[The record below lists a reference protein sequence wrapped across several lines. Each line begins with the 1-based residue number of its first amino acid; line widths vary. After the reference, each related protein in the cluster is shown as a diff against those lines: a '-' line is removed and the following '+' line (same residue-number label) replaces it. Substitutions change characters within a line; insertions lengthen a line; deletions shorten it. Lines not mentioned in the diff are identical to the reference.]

1 MAKALATV
9 TEYIKSFGAFSQM
22 DEEDETCWMSEY
34 DAKKDVVTDDSV
46 SESTDAGSSD
56 GSSAHRSRSGLPTSI
71 SKDDFW
77 QFYRRLSD
85 IQSQSQLNVCPEGI
99 SSIAQK
105 TQVSDECSQSECSK
119 LLLKS
124 LPDEAGKNLSLKK
137 PKQNKKSPAAPARRG
152 CLGRK
157 WRMFGGSSANAQDA
171 DQMFSILAEQ
181 IY

>member
-1 MAKALATV
+1 MARVLTTV
-9 TEYIKSFGAFSQM
+9 TEYIKSFGAFSQA
-22 DEEDETCWMSEY
+22 DEEDDTWMSEH
-34 DAKKDVVTDDSV
+34 DRKKDFVNDDSI
-46 SESTDAGSSD
+46 SDESTDAGSSD
-56 GSSAHRSRSGLPTSI
+56 GFSANRSQSGLQKSI

-105 TQVSDECSQSECSK
+105 IQVSDGQSECSK
-119 LLLKS
+119 T
-124 LPDEAGKNLSLKK
+124 
-137 PKQNKKSPAAPARRG
+137 KQNMKTPFSPACRG
-152 CLGRK
+152 CFGRK